1 MSNNSGISI
10 SGGGLYAN
18 VVAVNGNATNY
29 GTATMNINEL
39 TQAIEELRRA
49 IPPQHAA
56 AVASAITGLEA
67 AANTAEPEKVKS
79 TLQRVI
85 DTLKSAGVAV
95 AAMTDLTGP
104 VTKIAGLIGTTI
116 ASFGL

>member
-1 MSNNSGISI
+1 MSNNNGISI

-18 VVAVNGNATNY
+18 TVAVNGNATNY
-29 GTATMNINEL
+29 GTATLNINEL
-39 TQAIEELRRA
+39 TQAVDDLRRA

-56 AVASAITGLEA
+56 AVASAFIGLEA
-67 AANTAEPEKVKS
+67 AVKTAEPQKVRS

-95 AAMTDLTGP
+95 GAVTDLVGP
-104 VTKIAGLIGTTI
+104 VAKIAGLIGTSF
-116 ASFGL
+116 ASLGL

>member
-1 MSNNSGISI
+1 MSSNKGISI

-29 GTATMNINEL
+29 GTATLNINEL

-56 AVASAITGLEA
+56 AVAPAMAGLEA
-67 AANTAEPEKVKS
+67 AAKTAEPEKVKS

-95 AAMTDLTGP
+95 GAVTDLVGP
-104 VTKIAGLIGTTI
+104 VAKIAGMIGTSI

>member
-29 GTATMNINEL
+29 GTATLNINEL
-39 TQAIEELRRA
+39 TQVIEELRRA
-49 IPPQHAA
+49 VPSQHAA
-56 AVASAITGLEA
+56 AVAPAMTGLEA
-67 AANTAEPEKVKS
+67 AAKTAEPEKVKS

-95 AAMTDLTGP
+95 GAVTDLAGP
-104 VTKIAGLIGTTI
+104 VAKIAGMIGASI
-116 ASFGL
+116 ASLGL